1 VPGGGGSTGVEH
13 SPHHSEVKG
22 SSAARRF
29 ITLVPRWKVV
39 NEVRLEVEGFE
50 SCNVVEG
57 AV

>member
-1 VPGGGGSTGVEH
+1 VVEL
-13 SPHHSEVKG
+13 SPHHPEVKG
-22 SSAARRF
+22 SSATRRF
-29 ITLVPRWKVV
+29 ITLIPRWKVV